1 MAWNGTGTFSRTN
14 GVNTGTTV
22 WAADKAAGVK
32 IVSDRHDTHDQ
43 DLADGI
49 NACLAKNGEN
59 AATANLDLGGFKF
72 TNAADGTSDSD
83 LASVGQ
89 TEKLSGRTTTHD
101 FTSDA
106 NYTLTSAQ
114 EGYYRI
120 IFTDTTPYLTAS
132 RTITHSTTQ
141 YCHLIQNNTLQSL
154 TIKTSAGTGVTIAP
168 GTSRPVLCD
177 GTNIIE
183 QFAYYPITTSGTST
197 AYTVTYGI
205 TAYDTDRIYSVDID
219 QLCGDSP
226 TINFDSL
233 GAKSIYYKNGFPVTS
248 GALLG
253 PHQLYYDGTNMVV
266 LDPLHVTIDLSSA
279 VSDYAPNIGETMIY
293 SVSASTSQALNIA
306 CSDNQ
311 EYEIDVLDENTS
323 GGSGGGPTLQPNN
336 TTYAGGFLRILFY
349 GLFGAGSSAFTTS
362 TDNAFVFSNV
372 YGTRAFAKVST
383 GAASVDNRQFQGT
396 YKGKNVS
403 PTNEGGIFIAWWTP
417 SATAWTS
424 LGTITF
430 PASTNATIRV
440 KRIR

>member
-72 TNAADGTSDSD
+72 TNAADGASDSD

-89 TEKLSGRTTTHD
+89 TEKLSGRTTTYD

-120 IFTDTTPYLTAS
+120 VFTDTTPYLTAS

-154 TIKTSAGTGVTIAP
+154 TIKTSAGTGVPIAP
-168 GTSRPVLCD
+168 GTSRHVLCD

-205 TAYDTDRIYSVDID
+205 TAYDTYRIYSVDID

-266 LDPLHVTIDLSSA
+266 LDPLHVTVDLSAAS
-279 VSDYAPNIGETMIY
+279 VDYDLQIGETAVY
-293 SVSASTSQALNIA
+293 TFSSASSKALHITTG
-306 CSDNQ
+306 DER
-311 EYEIDVLDENTS
+311 EYEMSVDLNTS
-323 GGSGGGPTLQPNN
+323 DYSAGNYLQPNN
-336 TTYAGGFLRILFY
+336 TTYAGVFPYVNSYATAAGT
-349 GLFGAGSSAFTTS
+349 GAVSAS
-362 TDNAFVFSNV
+362 DNAFLLCDMGRLSSKMEIKTGKPYPDKVRSCLSM
-372 YGTRAFAKVST
+372 AKGVNATPNHYVEFVGS
-383 GAASVDNRQFQGT
+383 AW
-396 YKGKNVS
+396 
-403 PTNEGGIFIAWWTP
+403 EG
-417 SATAWTS
+417 STAWTS
-424 LGTITF
+424 LGTLSF
-430 PASTNATIRV
+430 GASATTGAIKVTRT
-440 KRIR
+440 K